1 MRKEA
6 GKPMRQLVI
15 DRYEG
20 KYAICEDGEEKY
32 FAIELQEL
40 PEGAKEGSVLNIT
53 DEGELVLDEQETE
66 RRRQRILEKQR
77 RAFGN

>member
-1 MRKEA
+1 MK
-6 GKPMRQLVI
+6 QLVI

-20 KYAICEDGEEKY
+20 KFAVCEDAEQKY
-32 FAIELQEL
+32 YAIELQEL
-40 PEGAKEGSVLNIT
+40 PEGAKEGSVLEIT
-53 DEGELVLDEQETE
+53 DDGELLLNQEETD

>member
-1 MRKEA
+1 MK
-6 GKPMRQLVI
+6 QLVI

-20 KYAICEDGEEKY
+20 KFAVCEDAEQKY
-32 FAIELQEL
+32 YAIELQEL
-40 PEGAKEGSVLNIT
+40 PEGAKEGSVLEIT
-53 DEGELVLDEQETE
+53 DDGELLLNQVETD